1 MAEEDIATVIFP
13 APPFEE
19 GPTLLLGPVTP
30 ELIAVAPMRAGPQ
43 EAIMAPRPEGPSVRM
58 Q

>member
-19 GPTLLLGPVTP
+19 GPTLPQGPVEP
-30 ELIAVAPMRAGPQ
+30 ERIVVAPMRVGPQ
-43 EAIMAPRPEGPSVRM
+43 GVIAMALWPEEP
-58 Q
+58 